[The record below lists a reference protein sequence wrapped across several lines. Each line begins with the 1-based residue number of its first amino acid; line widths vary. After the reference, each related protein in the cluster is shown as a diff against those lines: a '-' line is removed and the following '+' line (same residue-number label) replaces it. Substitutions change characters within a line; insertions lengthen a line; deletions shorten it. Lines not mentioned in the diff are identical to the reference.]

1 MTKIFIDTNIFLD
14 MYRANIQKDIKTI
27 MQFLYQNKKYFIT
40 TEQSIN
46 EFLRNRRKV
55 LNEALDDF
63 KKKKNIDNGTTTF
76 LRSLAS
82 FKKYDDSLK
91 KFQEQKKNIIEEIK
105 DKIENPQNDD
115 VFSKFKKLCKA
126 DNVILLSDE
135 IIDSA
140 IRRKFAGNP
149 PMSDKKTCCDEIIW
163 ESLLSHETE
172 QKEDLI
178 IVSNDGTF
186 SDDGEFLCNEYKTKT
201 GKDLTVCK
209 EIIEAYRI
217 VGVKP
222 SKKTE
227 QAEENLKWTDII
239 ITALT
244 NLGGEAA
251 LTDIYDEVSDIL
263 YYNDC
268 RSKMQNKA
276 KESTIRGVLQRFS
289 SDCPSVYNGKKDLF
303 HQISE
308 GVWALRQ

>member
-63 KKKKNIDNGTTTF
+63 KKKTNIDNGTTTF

-91 KFQEQKKNIIEEIK
+91 KFQEQKKNITEEIK

-149 PMSDKKTCCDEIIW
+149 PMSNKNTCCDEIIW
-163 ESLLSHETE
+163 ESLLSYETE

-209 EIIEAYRI
+209 GIIEAYRI

-251 LTDIYDEVSDIL
+251 LTDIYNEASDIL

-303 HQISE
+303 CQISE

>member
-63 KKKKNIDNGTTTF
+63 KKKTNIDNGTTTF

-172 QKEDLI
+172 QKEELI

>member
-63 KKKKNIDNGTTTF
+63 KKKTNIDNGTTTF

-91 KFQEQKKNIIEEIK
+91 KFQEQKKSIIEEIK

>member
-63 KKKKNIDNGTTTF
+63 KKKTNIDNGNTTF

>member
-1 MTKIFIDTNIFLD
+1 M
-14 MYRANIQKDIKTI
+14 
-27 MQFLYQNKKYFIT
+27 
-40 TEQSIN
+40 
-46 EFLRNRRKV
+46 
-55 LNEALDDF
+55 
-63 KKKKNIDNGTTTF
+63 
-76 LRSLAS
+76 RSLAS

>member
-1 MTKIFIDTNIFLD
+1 

-63 KKKKNIDNGTTTF
+63 KKKTNIDNGNTTF

-149 PMSDKKTCCDEIIW
+149 PMSDEKTCCDEIIW

>member
-63 KKKKNIDNGTTTF
+63 KKKTNIDNGTTTF

-149 PMSDKKTCCDEIIW
+149 PMSDKKHAAMR
-163 ESLLSHETE
+163 LSGNHCFRMK
-172 QKEDLI
+172 Q
-178 IVSNDGTF
+178 S
-186 SDDGEFLCNEYKTKT
+186 
-201 GKDLTVCK
+201 
-209 EIIEAYRI
+209 R
-217 VGVKP
+217 
-222 SKKTE
+222 KK
-227 QAEENLKWTDII
+227 I
-239 ITALT
+239 
-244 NLGGEAA
+244 
-251 LTDIYDEVSDIL
+251 
-263 YYNDC
+263 
-268 RSKMQNKA
+268 
-276 KESTIRGVLQRFS
+276 
-289 SDCPSVYNGKKDLF
+289 
-303 HQISE
+303 
-308 GVWALRQ
+308 

>member
-63 KKKKNIDNGTTTF
+63 KKKTNIDNGTTTF

>member
-1 MTKIFIDTNIFLD
+1 MTKICIDTNIFLD

-63 KKKKNIDNGTTTF
+63 KKKTNIDNGTTTF

>member
-63 KKKKNIDNGTTTF
+63 KKKTNIDNGTTTF

-217 VGVKP
+217 VGVNP

-227 QAEENLKWTDII
+227 QAEDNL
-239 ITALT
+239 
-244 NLGGEAA
+244 
-251 LTDIYDEVSDIL
+251 
-263 YYNDC
+263 
-268 RSKMQNKA
+268 
-276 KESTIRGVLQRFS
+276 
-289 SDCPSVYNGKKDLF
+289 
-303 HQISE
+303 
-308 GVWALRQ
+308 

>member
-40 TEQSIN
+40 TEQSVN

-63 KKKKNIDNGTTTF
+63 KKKTNIDNGTTTF